1 MVDSVPI
8 LPAVTP
14 GPKTQNVK
22 IATSNL
28 FVYSD
33 SDLHIEDIDS
43 LLFEDLAGQELISTA
58 RNDMTYYLDGEV
70 NKNQP
75 IRNLSSLTKAYSPQK
90 MIGLQNTADQ
100 YFNTFPIDI
109 NKYIPL
115 EGSGQNNAHVYI
127 QTDAGLNQDH
137 LIIDVV
143 NLDLNNNE
151 RIEVEILAYE
161 GLYDDTMY
169 LG

>member
-1 MVDSVPI
+1 MVDSTPR
-8 LPAVTP
+8 LPTVEP
-14 GPKTQNVK
+14 GPKNQSVK
-22 IATSNL
+22 IATSDI

-33 SDLHIEDIDS
+33 SDLHIEDMNS

-58 RNDMTYYLDGEV
+58 RSDMTYYLDGEV

-75 IRNLSSLTKAYSPQK
+75 IRNLSSLVNAYSPQK

-109 NKYIPL
+109 NRYIPL
-115 EGSGQNNAHVYI
+115 KGSGPNSSHVYI
-127 QTDAGLNQDH
+127 KQDEGSNRDS
-137 LIIDVV
+137 LIIDIV

-151 RIEVEILAYE
+151 RVEVEILAYE

-169 LG
+169 

>member
-1 MVDSVPI
+1 MVDATPS
-8 LPAVTP
+8 LPAVAT
-14 GPKTQNVK
+14 GPKTQTVK

-28 FVYSD
+28 FVYAD
-33 SDLHIEDIDS
+33 NGLHIEDMNS

-58 RNDMTYYLDGEV
+58 RSDMTYYLDGEV

-75 IRNLSSLTKAYSPQK
+75 IRNLSSLADMYSPQK

-100 YFNTFPIDI
+100 YFNTFPLDI
-109 NKYIPL
+109 NRYIPL
-115 EGSGQNNAHVYI
+115 EGTGPNNAHVYVK
-127 QTDAGLNQDH
+127 QDPGSNQDS
-137 LIIDVV
+137 LIIDIV

-151 RIEVEILAYE
+151 RIEVEILAYG

-169 LG
+169 

>member
-1 MVDSVPI
+1 MVDATPK

-14 GPKTQNVK
+14 GPKSQNVK
-22 IATSNL
+22 IATSDL
-28 FVYSD
+28 FIYSD
-33 SDLHIEDIDS
+33 SNIDIDGMTS
-43 LLFEDLAGQELISTA
+43 LLFEDLQGQELISMA
-58 RNDMTYYLDGEV
+58 RSDMTYYLDEEV

-75 IRNLSSLTKAYSPQK
+75 IRNLSSLAREYSPQK

-109 NKYIPL
+109 NRYIPL
-115 EGSGQNNAHVYI
+115 EGSGPLPGKAHVYI
-127 QTDAGLNQDH
+127 NQDPGPNQDS
-137 LIIDVV
+137 LIIDIV

-169 LG
+169 